1 MRDRILNVSHLHL
14 ATAPLNNPSPHRAN
28 TKPTTQYFLTP
39 TDRWPFL
46 VLTLLTRLV
55 RSGHVPASPADAPT
69 MTLFRTRHQNHHH
82 HSPNLSFTPP
92 TPQRKGG
99 VASPIPPSEYFTAL
113 TANSIHSTSSASL
126 SAWNDITAPKP
137 TSSIDDYAA
146 CLRAATSMIVR
157 KMFPMSPGSESE
169 ITTPPLA
176 SAAKTLA
183 TSPSITPKELD
194 SARRPLLAITTH
206 RPLPISASYSFRNPL
221 FH

>member
-1 MRDRILNVSHLHL
+1 MRDKILNVSHLHL
-14 ATAPLNNPSPHRAN
+14 ATAALNNPSPHRAN

-39 TDRWPFL
+39 MDRWRLL

-55 RSGHVPASPADAPT
+55 RSGHVPASPAGAPT
-69 MTLFRTRHQNHHH
+69 MTLFRTQHQNHHD

-92 TPQRKGG
+92 TPKRKGG
-99 VASPIPPSEYFTAL
+99 VAFLNPPLEYFTAL
-113 TANSIHSTSSASL
+113 TANYIHSTSSVSL
-126 SAWNDITAPKP
+126 SAWNDITPLKP

-146 CLRAATSMIVR
+146 GVGAAASMIVR
-157 KMFPMSPGSESE
+157 KMSPMSMGSESQ

-176 SAAKTLA
+176 SAAKALA

-206 RPLPISASYSFRNPL
+206 KSLPISASFL
-221 FH
+221 F